1 MVNISLACGHSGQN
15 YFSDTWMK
23 MDTAVEVWRSSAAEM
38 PLMSSSRELS

>member
-23 MDTAVEVWRSSAAEM
+23 MDTAVEIWRGPAEK
-38 PLMSSSRELS
+38 LLLW